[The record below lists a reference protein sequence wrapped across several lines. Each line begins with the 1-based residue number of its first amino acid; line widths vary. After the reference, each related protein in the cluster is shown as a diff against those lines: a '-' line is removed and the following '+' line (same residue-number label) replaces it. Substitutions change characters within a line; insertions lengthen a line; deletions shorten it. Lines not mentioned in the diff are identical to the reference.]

1 LIREAIVKMAAGG
14 SLSQAEA
21 AAAMESIM
29 SGEATPAQ
37 IAAFVTG
44 LRFKGESV
52 DEIAGLARVMRLRA
66 VHVST
71 PHQVV
76 DTCGTGG
83 DASGS
88 INVSTIAAFVVA
100 AAGGRVA
107 KHGNRAMSSQAGS
120 ADVLEALGVKLDVGP
135 EGVARCIDEVGIGFM
150 FAQAFHPAMRH
161 AAAPRREIG
170 IRTVF
175 NILGPLTNPARARH
189 QLVGVGDPTLVGR
202 MAGAL
207 AALGSRHALVVHGGE
222 GLDEIS
228 VGGPTKVAEVV
239 DGAIREY
246 EISPED
252 VGMTRAP
259 LSQIAGGT
267 ADENARLARR
277 ILDGEPGPR
286 RDVVVLN
293 AGAALVAADL
303 VRDLKTGVAR
313 AAEAIDTG
321 GARRTLEQLV
331 RLSGELAK

>member
-1 LIREAIVKMAAGG
+1 MASGG

-21 AAAMESIM
+21 AAAMEEIM
-29 SGEATPAQ
+29 SGEATPSQ
-37 IAAFVTG
+37 IAAFVVG

-66 VHVST
+66 VHVAT

-83 DASGS
+83 DGSGS
-88 INVSTIAAFVVA
+88 INVSTIAAFLVA
-100 AAGGRVA
+100 GAGGRVA
-107 KHGNRAMSSQAGS
+107 KHGNRAMSSLSGS

-150 FAQAFHPAMRH
+150 FAQAYHPAMRH

-189 QLVGVGDPTLVGR
+189 QLVGVGDPTLVSK

-207 AALGSRHALVVHGGE
+207 AALGSRHALVVHGGD

-228 VGGPTKVAEVV
+228 ISGPTRVAEVA
-239 DGAIREY
+239 DGTIREY
-246 EISPED
+246 EICPED
-252 VGMTRAP
+252 VGLNQAP
-259 LSQIAGGT
+259 KGSIAGGT
-267 ADENARLARR
+267 PDENARVARR
-277 ILDGEPGPR
+277 VLDGEPGPR
-286 RDVVVLN
+286 RDVVLMN
-293 AGAALVAADL
+293 AGAALLAADL
-303 VRDLKTGVAR
+303 VPDLKAGVER
-313 AAEAIDTG
+313 AAESIDS
-321 GARRTLEQLV
+321 GAALRKLDHLI
-331 RLSGELAK
+331 RLSGELVK

>member
-1 LIREAIVKMAAGG
+1 LIREAIVKMASGG

-21 AAAMESIM
+21 AAAMEEIM
-29 SGEATPAQ
+29 SGEATPSQ
-37 IAAFVTG
+37 IAAFVVG

-66 VHVST
+66 VHVAT

-83 DASGS
+83 DGSGS
-88 INVSTIAAFVVA
+88 INVSTIAAFLVA
-100 AAGGRVA
+100 GAGGRVA
-107 KHGNRAMSSQAGS
+107 KHGNRAMSSLSGS

-150 FAQAFHPAMRH
+150 FAQAYHPAMRH

-189 QLVGVGDPTLVGR
+189 QLVGVGDPTLVSK

-207 AALGSRHALVVHGGE
+207 AALGSRHALVVHGGD

-228 VGGPTKVAEVV
+228 ISGPTRVAEVA
-239 DGAIREY
+239 DGTIREY
-246 EISPED
+246 EICPED
-252 VGMTRAP
+252 VGLNQAP
-259 LSQIAGGT
+259 KGSIAGGT
-267 ADENARLARR
+267 PDENARVARR
-277 ILDGEPGPR
+277 VLDGEPGPR
-286 RDVVVLN
+286 RDVVLMN
-293 AGAALVAADL
+293 AGAALLAADL
-303 VRDLKTGVAR
+303 VPDLKAGVER
-313 AAEAIDTG
+313 AAESIDS
-321 GARRTLEQLV
+321 GAALRKLDHLI
-331 RLSGELAK
+331 RLSGELVK

>member
-1 LIREAIVKMAAGG
+1 LIREAIVKLAAGHA
-14 SLSQAEA
+14 LSQAEA
-21 AAAMESIM
+21 SAAMEEIM

-37 IAAFVTG
+37 IASFVTA

-66 VHVST
+66 VHVAT
-71 PHQVV
+71 PHTVV

-83 DASGS
+83 DASGT
-88 INVSTIAAFVVA
+88 INVSTIAAFV
-100 AAGGRVA
+100 AAGAGARVA

-120 ADVLEALGVKLDVGP
+120 ADVLEALGVRLDVGA

-189 QLVGVGDPTLVGR
+189 QVVGVGDGALLQR

-207 AALGSRHALVVHGGE
+207 AALGSRHAIVVHGGD
-222 GLDEIS
+222 GLDEITLS
-228 VGGPTKVAEVV
+228 GPTRVAEVV
-239 DGAIREY
+239 DGQVREY
-246 EISPED
+246 EVTPED
-252 VGMTRAP
+252 VGLDRVPSAA
-259 LSQIAGGT
+259 LAGGT
-267 ADENARLARR
+267 PEENARAARR
-277 ILDGEPGPR
+277 VLGGEQGPH

-293 AGAALVAADL
+293 AAAALLAADL
-303 VRDLKTGVAR
+303 VPDLKQGVAR
-313 AAEAIDTG
+313 AAQSIDS
-321 GARRTLEQLV
+321 GAAAKRLEGLV
-331 RLSGELAK
+331 RLTAGMAK